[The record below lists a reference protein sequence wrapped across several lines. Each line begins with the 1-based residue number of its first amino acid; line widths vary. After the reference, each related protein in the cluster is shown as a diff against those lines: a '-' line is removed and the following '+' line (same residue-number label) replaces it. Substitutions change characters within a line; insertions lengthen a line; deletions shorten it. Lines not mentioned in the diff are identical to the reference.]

1 MKTIVAAALA
11 AILVSGSAYAAGA
24 GAPIK
29 NIPGSLSFNTETEH
43 SIEKETT
50 TSEFGVAYSV
60 EGLTLSL
67 APTYDW
73 DKSEINDVEFG
84 AQYDIAVTDRV
95 TISPY
100 GKYNA
105 DKDFETTDQIIGIKT
120 SIKLF

>member
-11 AILVSGSAYAAGA
+11 AILVSGSAYAAD
-24 GAPIK
+24 APIK
-29 NIPGSLSFNTETEH
+29 IIPGSLSFNTETEH
-43 SIEKETT
+43 SIENETT

-100 GKYNA
+100 GKYNI

>member
-1 MKTIVAAALA
+1 MKISIIAAALA
-11 AILVSGSAYAAGA
+11 ALIVSGGAYAAD
-24 GAPIK
+24 APASK
-29 NIPGSLSFNTETEH
+29 IPGSLSFNTETEH
-43 SIEKETT
+43 SIEKDTT

-100 GKYNA
+100 GKYNT

-120 SIKLF
+120 SFKLF